1 MGRLRKAKPDDE
13 FLLKERPRG
22 RSRESREEQ
31 MIGYAEDLAEYQMR
45 MGIASPSIIQHYL
58 KLAST
63 REELEKT
70 RIEYQTMLFKAKA
83 DEIDQRREDARIAL
97 EAVEAMKRYSGNYG
111 VEDVTDEIL

>member
-1 MGRLRKAKPDDE
+1 MPAKDRIRKGQD
-13 FLLKERPRG
+13 FLLDERPRG
-22 RSRESREEQ
+22 RSREAREEQ

-45 MGIASPSIIQHYL
+45 MGTASPSIIGHYL

-83 DEIDQRREDARIAL
+83 DEIDQRRESDRIAM

-111 VEDVTDEIL
+111 VEDVTDEML